1 MTTNEFD
8 VHAAAPA
15 GPGKP
20 ARPRTV
26 SLLDDGVRAAFLAE
40 WDSVQT
46 GFVAD
51 PRRAA
56 EAAEQL
62 VDKLA
67 DSVIDRIEAIRG
79 GVTTTGTVVRRP
91 DQEPAAADP
100 LDDEA
105 AADGL
110 EHERER
116 LLRCREA
123 FHLLIDS

>member
-1 MTTNEFD
+1 MANEFD

-15 GPGKP
+15 GPGRP
-20 ARPRTV
+20 ARPRAVT
-26 SLLDDGVRAAFLAE
+26 LLDDEVRAAFLAE

-67 DSVIDRIEAIRG
+67 DSVIERIDAIRG
-79 GVTTTGTVVRRP
+79 GVTATGTAVRRQDRFP
-91 DQEPAAADP
+91 AADP
-100 LDDEA
+100 LADEA

-110 EHERER
+110 EQERER

>member
-1 MTTNEFD
+1 MANEFD

-15 GPGKP
+15 GPGRP
-20 ARPRTV
+20 ARPRAVT
-26 SLLDDGVRAAFLAE
+26 LLDDEVRAAFLAE

-67 DSVIDRIEAIRG
+67 DSVIDRIDAIRS
-79 GVTTTGTVVRRP
+79 GVTAPVVRRQ
-91 DQEPAAADP
+91 DQRPAAADP
-100 LDDEA
+100 LDDGA
-105 AADGL
+105 AAGGL
-110 EHERER
+110 EQERER